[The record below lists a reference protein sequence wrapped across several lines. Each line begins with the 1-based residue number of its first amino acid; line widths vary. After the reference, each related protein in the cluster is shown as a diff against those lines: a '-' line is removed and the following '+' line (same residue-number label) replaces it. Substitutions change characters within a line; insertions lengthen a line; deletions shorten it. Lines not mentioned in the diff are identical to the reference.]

1 MAPYKAPERNQ
12 EENEVFNKHVSKLRI
27 RSEHAIGYLKGRF
40 QSLKGLRVVINTSV
54 AHTIAMYWVA
64 ACIGIH
70 SFALKHEIQKTR
82 EQDPDFDENNPYR
95 DPFIYEGL
103 SSDSDSD
110 GQGAEGDASASTSR
124 VSTQL
129 RRGKAHRE
137 KLKRLLFQAKHRRHK
152 AHVHARRTAL
162 TGRLQAEF
170 SITSS
175 PNDSENLSQ

>member
-1 MAPYKAPERNQ
+1 VAPYKAPERNQ

-40 QSLKGLRVVINTSV
+40 QSLKGLWVVINTSD
-54 AHTIAMYWVA
+54 AHIIAMYWVA

-70 SFALKHEIQKTR
+70 SFALNHEIQKNR

-103 SSDSDSD
+103 SDSEDD
-110 GQGAEGDASASTSR
+110 GQEGAEVDTSTRTSR
-124 VSTQL
+124 ISVRL
-129 RRGKAHRE
+129 RRGKVHRE
-137 KLKRLLFQAKHRRHK
+137 KLKKLLFEAKNRRHK

-162 TGRLQAEF
+162 QAEF
-170 SITSS
+170 SIS

>member
-1 MAPYKAPERNQ
+1 VAPYKAPERNQ

-40 QSLKGLRVVINTSV
+40 QSLKGLRVTINTSD
-54 AHTIAMYWVA
+54 AHIIAMYWVA

-70 SFALKHEIQKTR
+70 SFALKHEIQKNR

-103 SSDSDSD
+103 SDSEDD
-110 GQGAEGDASASTSR
+110 GQENAVGASTSNSR
-124 VSTQL
+124 ISVRL

-137 KLKRLLFQAKHRRHK
+137 KLKRLLFQAKNRRHK
-152 AHVHARRTAL
+152 AHAHARHTA
-162 TGRLQAEF
+162 LQAEF
-170 SITSS
+170 SISS
-175 PNDSENLSQ
+175 NDSDSENLLQ